1 MVCSLD
7 SVNVF
12 MVSPTTLG
20 EGTCYFSRYP
30 DEEVEAERDGKIY
43 PACFVFSFSPSFV
56 NYLASALDWNIALSF
71 S

>member
-12 MVSPTTLG
+12 MLSATTLG
-20 EGTCYFSRYP
+20 EGTCISHVIQMRRSRQK
-30 DEEVEAERDGKIY
+30 EMEIY